1 MKKAFFLLLCVFAAL
16 QTVHS
21 QKLRVIYETDM
32 GNDIDDAIALDV
44 ICKYMDEG
52 KIDLLG
58 VSTHKAGDN
67 ICPFVDVMLTWYG
80 YPRVPIAKSP
90 TPVARPQD
98 GNGYADAVVKQTGS
112 DGKPVYKRSKKE
124 KDFMNSVEWYR
135 KTLSKQPDNSV
146 VIVSVG
152 FGTNLA
158 LLLDS
163 KPDKYSKLTGREL
176 VAKKVRLLSTMMGD
190 NENSSHPEYNVICD
204 LEPMRK
210 VMAEWPGEI
219 VQNPFEVGIKVIYP
233 SDILNSRLTWAEN
246 HPLVKAYNTYNP
258 NPHNQY
264 MWDILSVVYLLHPEM
279 FGISERGTVEVDNKG
294 ITRFRPSAEGKH
306 RYLITTDEQN
316 KALQEMII
324 GITERK
330 PKNFK
335 K

>member
-44 ICKYMDEG
+44 IC
-52 KIDLLG
+52 
-58 VSTHKAGDN
+58 
-67 ICPFVDVMLTWYG
+67 
-80 YPRVPIAKSP
+80 
-90 TPVARPQD
+90 
-98 GNGYADAVVKQTGS
+98 
-112 DGKPVYKRSKKE
+112 
-124 KDFMNSVEWYR
+124 
-135 KTLSKQPDNSV
+135 
-146 VIVSVG
+146 
-152 FGTNLA
+152 
-158 LLLDS
+158 
-163 KPDKYSKLTGREL
+163 
-176 VAKKVRLLSTMMGD
+176 
-190 NENSSHPEYNVICD
+190 D

-210 VMAEWPGEI
+210 VMTEWPGEI

-294 ITRFRPSAEGKH
+294 ITRFRPSTEGKH

-316 KALQEMII
+316 KALQDMII